1 MRVDCALC
9 VPAAEL
15 HGSARLCPVH
25 AAASRSVHHGSAGGE
40 LNLRLRAT
48 RSARLATSRLTPAL
62 EAVSELS
69 ARPGD
74 LPSRQGER
82 WHNRVQAARIVR
94 ERGCTTELP
103 LTSIMRVVNPT
114 AVVIGAASGIGVQ

>member
-40 LNLRLRAT
+40 LNLRLRA
-48 RSARLATSRLTPAL
+48 ARPGLPTTSRFAPTM

-82 WHNRVQAARIVR
+82 WHNRVQALGQPV
-94 ERGCTTELP
+94 TEY
-103 LTSIMRVVNPT
+103 TQRSF
-114 AVVIGAASGIGVQ
+114 